1 MKIIIRRNNFIKNL
15 TPGKFVEEVLN
26 SKKPVVVNFWS
37 DDCTNCKTL
46 ISDMEQLKNKY
57 QDKIKF
63 ARLNLSGELTYN
75 TESSRLAL
83 NQGVRRLPAVAI
95 YKFGEKKEMLS
106 GSDLSINH
114 VEDAVEKYL

>member
-1 MKIIIRRNNFIKNL
+1 MKTL

-26 SKKPVVVNFWS
+26 SKKPVVVNYWS
-37 DDCTNCKTL
+37 DDCVSCKHL
-46 ISDMEQLKNKY
+46 ISEMDQLKVKY
-57 QDKIKF
+57 KDQIKF

-95 YKFGEKKEMLS
+95 YKFGEKKELLS
-106 GSDLSINH
+106 GSGLDINQ
-114 VEDAVEKYL
+114 VKNAMEKYV